1 MVLINPLTSLGGTTW
16 KKKKHGFWVNNKV
29 VWKQQT
35 LGSNRQR
42 SGFHRFNTPKLEKSW
57 KNHGKF
63 MEKSGFGSQ
72 KTWPTAEATD
82 PLGVSPLPRLT
93 SRRVRAS
100 PPREERSTWRRLCPR
115 FGGMA
120 LFGSCGTDIF
130 EKIRP
135 DIFDVDL
142 FWGNSPRGHWGDYS
156 AEKSVSH
163 SKPSLEFNHL
173 SCRSIFAG
181 AKCSAP

>member
-16 KKKKHGFWVNNKV
+16 KKKHGFWVNNKV

-100 PPREERSTWRRLCPR
+100 PPREERSTWRRLCPVL
-115 FGGMA
+115 GVW
-120 LFGSCGTDIF
+120 LFLGPVGLIF
-130 EKIRP
+130 LRKSAQ
-135 DIFDVDL
+135 IFL
-142 FWGNSPRGHWGDYS
+142 MWIFLR
-156 AEKSVSH
+156 KFTQR
-163 SKPSLEFNHL
+163 SLRRL
-173 SCRSIFAG
+173 
-181 AKCSAP
+181 